1 MESKVYV
8 KNNSSFAIELNLRQ
22 VRYVRD
28 LEPGQR
34 VKLAEDVY
42 EEFSC
47 DPGCKSLLKD
57 GFLSIETENEEV
69 KQQIAEITQRSEEE
83 SAEID
88 VDKLL
93 TEQSA
98 QALAKV
104 LMTASPALKQ
114 SIIERAMALSIADSA
129 RVNLIKHYCD
139 VDVLHALALQR

>member
-1 MESKVYV
+1 MEKKVYV
-8 KNNSSFAIELNLRQ
+8 KNVSSFNIELNLRQ

-28 LEPGQR
+28 LEPGQP
-34 VKLAEDVY
+34 VSLAEDVY

-47 DPGCKSLLKD
+47 DPGCKSLMKD
-57 GFLSIETENEEV
+57 GFLKVISDDEEV
-69 KQQIAEITQRSEEE
+69 KQQIAEITNSKNDEEE
-83 SAEID
+83 IN

-104 LMTASPALKQ
+104 LMSATPALKQ
-114 SIIERAMALSIADSA
+114 KIVDRAMFLSIADA
-129 RVNLIKHYCD
+129 TRVSLIKHHCG

>member
-1 MESKVYV
+1 MESKIYV
-8 KNNSSFAIELNLRQ
+8 KNTSSFAIELNLKQ

-57 GFLSIETENEEV
+57 GFLSIETEDEEV
-69 KQQIAEITQRSEEE
+69 KQQVAEITQRSEAE
-83 SAEID
+83 SVEID

-114 SIIERAMALSIADSA
+114 SIVERAMALSVADSA

>member
-1 MESKVYV
+1 MEKKVYV
-8 KNNSSFAIELNLRQ
+8 KNVSSFNIELNLRQ

-34 VKLAEDVY
+34 VSLAEDVY

-47 DPGCKSLLKD
+47 DPGCKSLMKD
-57 GFLSIETENEEV
+57 GFLKVVSDDEE
-69 KQQIAEITQRSEEE
+69 
-83 SAEID
+83 EID

-104 LMTASPALKQ
+104 LMSATPALKQ
-114 SIIERAMALSIADSA
+114 KIVDRAMFLSIADA
-129 RVNLIKHYCD
+129 TRVSLIKHHCG

>member
-1 MESKVYV
+1 MEKKVYV
-8 KNNSSFAIELNLRQ
+8 KNVSSFNIELNLRQ

-34 VKLAEDVY
+34 VSLAEDVY

-47 DPGCKSLLKD
+47 DPGCKSLMKD
-57 GFLSIETENEEV
+57 GFLKVVSE
-69 KQQIAEITQRSEEE
+69 QQIAEITNSKNDEE
-83 SAEID
+83 EID

-104 LMTASPALKQ
+104 LMSATPALKQ
-114 SIIERAMALSIADSA
+114 KIVDRAMFLSIADA
-129 RVNLIKHYCD
+129 TRVSLIKHHCG
-139 VDVLHALALQR
+139 VDVLKDLALQR

>member
-1 MESKVYV
+1 MEKKVYV
-8 KNNSSFAIELNLRQ
+8 KNVSSFGIELNLRQ

-34 VKLAEDVY
+34 VSLAEDVY

-57 GFLSIETENEEV
+57 GFLRVVSDDEEV
-69 KQQIAEITQRSEEE
+69 KQQIAEITNSKSEEE
-83 SAEID
+83 EID

-93 TEQSA
+93 TEQSP

-104 LMTASPALKQ
+104 LMNASPALKQ
-114 SIIERAMALSIADSA
+114 QIVDRAMFLSIADST
-129 RVNLIKHYCD
+129 RVSLIKHHCN